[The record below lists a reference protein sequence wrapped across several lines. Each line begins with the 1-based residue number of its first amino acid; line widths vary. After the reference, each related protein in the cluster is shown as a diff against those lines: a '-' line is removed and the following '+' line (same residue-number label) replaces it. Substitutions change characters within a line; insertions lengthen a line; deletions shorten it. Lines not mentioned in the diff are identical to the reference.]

1 MSHLN
6 LIIVLASVELLFHLD
21 CSIAFGTAPVSC
33 NARSIQ
39 TRNNEG
45 QAVSVSYDVNVGDK
59 DIEVIDGIAVERT
72 DTEPEAGAD
81 ETDSSSKNIS
91 ISFILL
97 LSYFLN

>member
-33 NARSIQ
+33 NARNIR

-72 DTEPEAGAD
+72 DTEPEAAD